1 MGYRK
6 RSYIVIR
13 IILFVIVFGGLYLF
27 RMYEQSQKSVTKINC
42 TYTEGIFVGST
53 YEFKGEKLTDYLMNY
68 KVNYDN
74 FEISK
79 EEMIEKGDKNV
90 LFEENSLNKAS
101 NIATVNFNEDH
112 VNINLN
118 VR

>member
-1 MGYRK
+1 M
-6 RSYIVIR
+6 
-13 IILFVIVFGGLYLF
+13 
-27 RMYEQSQKSVTKINC
+27 
-42 TYTEGIFVGST
+42 GST

-68 KVNYDN
+68 KVNYDD

-112 VNINLN
+112 VNIILSVNLKSFSEIDESYLFTVEDLKEYEGEYDLAATLNNLN
-118 VR
+118 SDGDHCAFE